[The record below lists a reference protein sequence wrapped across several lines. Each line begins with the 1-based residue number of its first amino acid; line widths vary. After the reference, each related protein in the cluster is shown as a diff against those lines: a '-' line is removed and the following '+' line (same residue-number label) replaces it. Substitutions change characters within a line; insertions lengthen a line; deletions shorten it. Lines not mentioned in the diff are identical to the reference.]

1 MRRIIIGALLII
13 IVAFPACKEKQEQ
26 TQEQTQ
32 EQAQEQA
39 QEQVWEQERMQ
50 TPQPSS
56 EETEEQVQSAAEAL
70 WSGEGRS
77 SVIQEDEEFFYLLGR
92 TRIEK
97 IDKQTGDVDTL
108 WMQENPEEEGP
119 GTYAGSGILI
129 GDTIYFMA
137 QEWSPETQT
146 YTAFSKINKD
156 GTEYENLRVMKDGYS
171 ISASSMLL
179 KDGILYIYVD
189 EETAAYEVGADG
201 GLAETQ
207 VEEVGTLDY
216 YSGGKRHLFDVE
228 SMENYGY
235 CIQEE
240 FQYENGKTRYYYYM
254 TEGENRDTFW
264 EGRPLSLNSS
274 SLLVRDMNSNFLY
287 VVDAKTMEKRL
298 IMEEYGIS
306 VLDMDEEAVYVCR
319 MEEGVRE
326 RGHDDIYTYIRISL
340 ETGEQTELFSQESI
354 RSWWGST
361 SPDYEMPFTL
371 QGEYMY
377 YMGMRDYGMYLMR
390 RSIADPSQEERV
402 GEALWDVGIAAVGTI
417 ETYYEP
423 IHSRTYPEAVL
434 TITDLERL
442 SVSERFPGAD
452 RINQYLLDYQEQII
466 LGEKEKAE
474 EYEEYLK
481 DWYKE
486 NPPEGEV
493 SVRAWGYIG
502 QVSEIV
508 YLDDHYLS
516 FVQYGYDDW
525 GGAHGMPYRTGFT
538 FDLNTGERLS
548 LTDVIGN
555 SEEELK
561 KIVTAYFAEDIN
573 AFPQGYWED
582 AVSTV
587 TKYTTLESD
596 FYLTKDG
603 ICFYFA
609 PYYLSSYA
617 AGFQSE
623 VIPYEEFELK
633 IPLMVIYKFT

>member
-1 MRRIIIGALLII
+1 MKKIFFYILLMIS
-13 IVAFPACKEKQEQ
+13 VSLTACREQPAQ

-32 EQAQEQA
+32 IPTPLLSPAEVTD
-39 QEQVWEQERMQ
+39 QV
-50 TPQPSS
+50 P
-56 EETEEQVQSAAEAL
+56 EEEEAL
-70 WSGEGRS
+70 WPEDAKS
-77 SVIQEDEEFFYLLGR
+77 SIIQEGEDAFYLFGR
-92 TRIEK
+92 ARIEK
-97 IDKQTGDVDTL
+97 IDKKTGAVDTIWL
-108 WMQENPEEEGP
+108 RENPDEEGP

-129 GDTIYFMA
+129 GETIYFVA

-189 EETAAYEVGADG
+189 EETAAYEIGADG
-201 GLAETQ
+201 SLTETQ

-235 CIQEE
+235 YIQEE
-240 FQYENGKTRYYYYM
+240 FEFQNGQATRHYYI
-254 TEGENRDTFW
+254 TDGTTREIFSEGY
-264 EGRPLSLNSS
+264 PLALNSS
-274 SLLVRDMNSNFLY
+274 SILVRDIESKAFYVMNG
-287 VVDAKTMEKRL
+287 KTMEKRL
-298 IMEEYGIS
+298 LVEDPGLSI
-306 VLDMDEEAVYVCR
+306 VDMDEEAVYGYLSED
-319 MEEGVRE
+319 EET
-326 RGHDDIYTYIRISL
+326 YTYVRIML
-340 ETGEQTELFSQESI
+340 KTGEQTELFSQGSI
-354 RSWWGST
+354 RDWWGEN
-361 SPDYEMPFTL
+361 SPDFMMPFTL
-371 QGEYMY
+371 HEGYMY
-377 YMGMRDYGMYLMR
+377 YVGMRNHGMYLMR
-390 RSIADPSQEERV
+390 RSVADLSVEEQI

-423 IHSRTYPEAVL
+423 IHSKAYPEAVL

-442 SVSERFPGAD
+442 SVSKHFPGAD

-481 DWYKE
+481 EWYQE

-493 SVRAWGYIG
+493 SVRAWGYTG
-502 QVSEIV
+502 RVMEV
-508 YLDDHYLS
+508 FYLDENYLS
-516 FVQYGYDDW
+516 FMQYGYDDW

-538 FDLNTGERLS
+538 FDLNTGERLF
-548 LTDVIGN
+548 LADVISN

-561 KIVTAYFAEDIN
+561 EIVTAYFAEDIN

-582 AVSTV
+582 AVDTV
-587 TKYTTLESD
+587 KKYTTLESD
-596 FYLTKDG
+596 CYLTKDG

-609 PYYLSSYA
+609 PYYLSTYA
-617 AGFQSE
+617 AGFQSK

-633 IPLMVIYKFT
+633 IPLKGI

>member
-1 MRRIIIGALLII
+1 MKKIIIYVLMIT
-13 IVAFPACKEKQEQ
+13 IVSLTACQDQPEQ
-26 TQEQTQ
+26 TQEQIQ
-32 EQAQEQA
+32 IP
-39 QEQVWEQERMQ
+39 
-50 TPQPSS
+50 TPLPSPA
-56 EETEEQVQSAAEAL
+56 EVTEQVQEEEEEL
-70 WSGEGRS
+70 WPEDAKS
-77 SVIQEDEEFFYLLGR
+77 SIIQEDEEFFYLFGR
-92 TRIEK
+92 SRIEK
-97 IDKQTGDVDTL
+97 IDKKTGTVNTL
-108 WMQENPEEEGP
+108 WTQENPEEEGP

-129 GDTIYFMA
+129 GETIYFIA

-146 YTAFSKINKD
+146 YTAFSKIGKD
-156 GTEYENLRVMKDGYS
+156 GTEYENLQVMKDGYT

-201 GLAETQ
+201 SLTETK
-207 VEEVGTLDY
+207 VKEIGTLDY

-235 CIQEE
+235 YMQEE
-240 FQYENGKTRYYYYM
+240 FVYENRKASRYYYI
-254 TEGENRDTFW
+254 TDGTNREIFA

-274 SLLVRDMNSNFLY
+274 SILVRDTDTGTLY
-287 VVDAKTMEKRL
+287 VMDGKTMEKRL
-298 IMEEYGIS
+298 LAEDSGLS
-306 VLDMDEEAVYVCR
+306 VVDMDEEAVYGYYS
-319 MEEGVRE
+319 EETAEEDGSNAT
-326 RGHDDIYTYIRISL
+326 YTYVRIML
-340 ETGEQTELFSQESI
+340 KTGEQTELFTQGDI
-354 RSWWGST
+354 RTWWGEN
-361 SPDYEMPFTL
+361 SPDFVMPFTL
-371 QGEYMY
+371 HEGYMY

-390 RSIADPSQEERV
+390 RSIADPSREEQV
-402 GEALWDVGIAAVGTI
+402 GEALWDVGISSVGTI

-423 IHSRTYPEAVL
+423 IHSKAYPEAVL

-452 RINQYLLDYQEQII
+452 KINQYLLDYQEQII
-466 LGEKEKAE
+466 LGEKYKAE

-481 DWYKE
+481 NQYRE

-493 SVRAWGYIG
+493 WVRAWGYTG
-502 QVSEIV
+502 RVVEV
-508 YLDDHYLS
+508 FYLDENYLS
-516 FVQYGYDDW
+516 FMQYGYDDW

-538 FDLNTGERLS
+538 FDLNTGERLF
-548 LTDVIGN
+548 LADVISN

-561 KIVTAYFAEDIN
+561 EIVTAYFAEDIN

-582 AVSTV
+582 AVDTV

-609 PYYLSSYA
+609 PYYLSTYA
-617 AGFQSE
+617 AGFQSK

-633 IPLMVIYKFT
+633 IYLKTDTKIYKNS